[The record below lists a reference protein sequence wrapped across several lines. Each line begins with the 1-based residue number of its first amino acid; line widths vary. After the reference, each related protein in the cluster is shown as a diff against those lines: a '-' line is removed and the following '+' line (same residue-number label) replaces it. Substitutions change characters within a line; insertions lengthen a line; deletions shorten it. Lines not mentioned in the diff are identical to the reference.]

1 MSLLCETPHPS
12 RRAVLMTGG
21 ALFAWAYLP
30 RFARAADNRDPRLI
44 VIVLR
49 GALDGLSAVGPVSDP
64 DYAGLHGDIALSL
77 AGPHAALPLDG
88 FFAVNPA
95 MPVFARLF
103 KDKQA
108 AVVHAAATGYRE
120 RSHFDGQDV
129 LESGFAGPGH
139 VATGW
144 LNRAL
149 ESLPA
154 GDRVA
159 TLGGLAVGP
168 STPLVIRGAAPVLG
182 WAPQSL
188 PAPAGDLAARVLDLY
203 QHRDPVLAAALQKG
217 LDAERMALDDQIGG
231 NVMKPNVG
239 AMKPKGGL
247 GSAAG
252 MRQAAQGA
260 ARLVAADDGPRV
272 AALAFDGWDTH
283 ANEGGATGRL
293 ATLLGGLDGAFE
305 EFEKGLGERWK
316 DTAIVA
322 ITEFGRTAQINGS
335 VGTDHGTGTVVLLA
349 GGAIKGGRVIADW
362 PGLKPAQLY
371 EQRDLAP
378 TSDVRAVLKGLL
390 ADQFGLSAAVLADKV
405 FPESAAV
412 KPMPNLIA

>member
-1 MSLLCETPHPS
+1 MSLLCETPS

-49 GALDGLSAVGPVSDP
+49 GALDGLSAVGPVGDP

-77 AGPHAALPLDG
+77 AGPHPALPLDG

-103 KDKQA
+103 KASQA
-108 AVVHAAATGYRE
+108 AVEHAAATGYRE

-188 PAPAGDLAARVLDLY
+188 PEPAGDLATRVLDLY
-203 QHRDPVLAAALQKG
+203 QHRDPVLAVALQKG
-217 LDAERMALDDQIGG
+217 LDADRMALDDHMGA
-231 NVMKPNVG
+231 K

-247 GSAAG
+247 DSAAG

-260 ARLVAADDGPRV
+260 ARLIAADDGPRV

-283 ANEGGATGRL
+283 VNEGGATGRL

-316 DTAIVA
+316 DTAVVA
-322 ITEFGRTAQINGS
+322 ITEFGRTAQINGT

-390 ADQFGLSAAVLADKV
+390 ADQFGLSAAVLGDKV
-405 FPESAAV
+405 FPESAAM
-412 KPMPNLIA
+412 KPMRDLVV